1 MLRRFAKI
9 DRSAFVGLGV
19 FGDALLWTS
28 QKKADIS
35 VATPS
40 LPTDSAT
47 RSNLRTH
54 TSMMT
59 MQLVAFRRFPLIL
72 LGTFIPV
79 AMVAST
85 AAAQVVGGTISG
97 AANRRPPANLS
108 FESTPDSIDS
118 RQVKK
123 LPLNGRIYDQFILLN
138 PPEVDYNGQ
147 LLSIDSAREF
157 NVATNTYSA
166 YYGKRT
172 GAQIGVVTTSGTN
185 QLHGDVFEHFGN
197 SIFDA
202 RNYFDS
208 ARIPNLQRND
218 FGGSLGGPLWKKK
231 LFFFTSYEGYRQNLG
246 LTDVTLVPDNE
257 ARAGFLPDANGVEK
271 PVAINPVSARLLN
284 LWPVQNGPEGLND
297 GRLTGIAEAFS
308 NPEQHVRVDSGTTR
322 MDAKLTTRDT
332 ASASYTIDD
341 STAETPEQ
349 NPYSIDDEALREQSL
364 SIEEQHAFT
373 PHVLNTARFT
383 FSRNSSFFNGYVRPD
398 IQAITPTFIPGEPT
412 GSVVISASVSS
423 GGAAAITRAG
433 TTTASNNSVSRNS
446 FTYDDHIALTL
457 GKHQIEAGIWLQ
469 RLQSNDNLSQEQY
482 GQAAFNSL
490 TNFFA
495 GTIRL
500 FHYAPNSTPLNWRD
514 LFADAYLEDTFH
526 LAPRF
531 LVRAGFRSDSSSGW
545 SEAHGR
551 AGVYSVTDGILST
564 NATVQ
569 SHIVDDN
576 RALFLPEPR
585 LGFTW
590 DVFGDGKT
598 NVRGGAGLYHSPLE
612 ALDYRLDEAAPFNTA
627 YAYNNSS
634 VAAATGTAPLVLPS
648 SVDTSIATPALFAY
662 SLKIEQ
668 QVASKTFL
676 TVGYVGSHRYHQI
689 LAGDL
694 NEPPYTV
701 LANNVVYYPTTTKSN
716 PDLASTLS
724 WWSGGTGSY
733 NALAAELRQDVSHG
747 FHLRASYTWSK
758 NLDDGAAWTTSV
770 SANTPAFVE
779 VPSLPKLDYG
789 PSATD
794 IRDVATVD
802 ANYDLPF
809 GKGRAFFANS
819 KSLTDRLVSGWSL
832 STIGNLQSGL
842 PFSPQLGYNPT
853 ASGDPRNPVRPD
865 VNPDFH
871 GQLYTR
877 GTTAQRVA
885 QFYNPTAFSPPAYG
899 TVGNARR
906 DSLVGPG
913 HANWDLALMKST
925 PLTERTNL
933 QFRAEFYNVFNHTN
947 LQVPNEIVYTNG
959 PAQGTASAQTTAV
972 ALGPGGVITSTADS
986 SRQIQLS
993 LKLGF

>member
-1 MLRRFAKI
+1 MITMQSAAFFRSRLMLL
-9 DRSAFVGLGV
+9 GL
-19 FGDALLWTS
+19 S
-28 QKKADIS
+28 IS
-35 VATPS
+35 VAI
-40 LPTDSAT
+40 
-47 RSNLRTH
+47 
-54 TSMMT
+54 
-59 MQLVAFRRFPLIL
+59 VPL
-72 LGTFIPV
+72 
-79 AMVAST
+79 T
-85 AAAQVVGGTISG
+85 AAAQIVGGTISG
-97 AANRRPPANLS
+97 AANSRPPANLS
-108 FESTPDSIDS
+108 SESSPDSVGS

-138 PPEVDYNGQ
+138 PPEVNYNGQ
-147 LLSIDSAREF
+147 LLGIDSAREF
-157 NVATNTYSA
+157 NLATNTYSA
-166 YYGKRT
+166 YYGKRA
-172 GAQIGVVTTSGTN
+172 GAQIGVVATSGPN
-185 QLHGDVFEHFGN
+185 QLHGDFFEYFGN

-202 RNYFDS
+202 RNYFDP

-218 FGGSLGGPLWKKK
+218 FGGSLGVPLWMSK
-231 LFFFTSYEGYRQNLG
+231 LFLFANYEGYRQNLG
-246 LTDVTLVPDNE
+246 LSDVTLVPDNE

-271 PVAINPVSARLLN
+271 PVAINPVSKQLLN
-284 LWPVQNGPEGLND
+284 LWPVQNGPEALND
-297 GRLTGIAEAFS
+297 GRLSGIAEAFS

-322 MDAKLTTRDT
+322 MDAKLTTTDT

-341 STAETPEQ
+341 STAETPGQ
-349 NPYSIDDEALREQSL
+349 NPYSIVDEVLREQSL
-364 SIEEQHAFT
+364 SIQEQHVFT
-373 PHVLNTARFT
+373 PHILNTAGFT
-383 FSRNSSFFNGYVRPD
+383 FSRSNSFFNGYIRPD
-398 IQAITPTFIPGEPT
+398 IQAITPTFVPGEPT
-412 GSVVISASVSS
+412 GSIVISGSVSS
-423 GGAAAITRAG
+423 GGASAITNAG
-433 TTTASNNSVSRNS
+433 TTPGANNSVARNA
-446 FTYDDHIALTL
+446 FAFDDHIVFSL

-469 RLQSNDNLSQEQY
+469 RLQSNDDLSQEEY

-490 TNFFA
+490 VNFFS

-500 FHYAPNSTPLNWRD
+500 FHYAPNPTPLNWRD

-526 LAPRF
+526 LTPRF

-551 AGVYSVTDGILST
+551 AGVYTVTNGILST
-564 NATVQ
+564 NPTVQ
-569 SHIVDDN
+569 SHIVNDN

-585 LGFTW
+585 LGLTW
-590 DVFGDGKT
+590 DIFGDGKT
-598 NVRGGAGLYHSPLE
+598 DVIAGAGLYHSPLE

-634 VAAATGTAPLVLPS
+634 VADATGTTPLVLPS
-648 SVDTSIATPALFAY
+648 SVDTSIATPALLAY
-662 SLKIEQ
+662 TLKIEQ
-668 QVASKTFL
+668 QVASKTYL
-676 TVGYVGSHRYHQI
+676 TVGYVGTHSYHQI

-694 NEPPYTV
+694 NEPPYTM

-724 WWSGGTGSY
+724 WWSGGSGNY

-779 VPSLPKLDYG
+779 VPSLPHLDYG

-794 IRDVATVD
+794 IRNVATVN
-802 ANYDLPF
+802 AVYDLPF
-809 GKGRAFFANS
+809 GKGRAFFATG
-819 KSLTDRLVSGWSL
+819 KSLTARLVSGWSL
-832 STIGNLQSGL
+832 STLGNLQSGV

-865 VNPDFH
+865 VNPNFH

-885 QFYNPTAFSPPAYG
+885 QFFNPTAFLPPAYG
-899 TVGNARR
+899 TVGNASR

-913 HANWDLALMKST
+913 HANWDLSLMKST

-933 QFRAEFYNVFNHTN
+933 QFRAEIFNVLNHTN

-972 ALGPGGVITSTADS
+972 ALGPGGAITGTADS

-993 LKLGF
+993 LKLAF